1 MARRPIWI
9 VAVLVLASGVA
20 FATPPSEAKA
30 TGDAL
35 PSPNQSLSIEEVAE
49 PAGQIV
55 ESAEPEPLGEPV
67 AGGDV
72 AKAAS
77 PAVVAPASGR
87 PPTFLGRKRIVD
99 EAAASAAGAAQAPW
113 YRTSFG
119 ALALVLGLMALLYF
133 GLRRWAPSIKVQDA
147 GLVRVMGRT
156 VVGPRQSL
164 LLVSVGH
171 RVVLVGVSPDRI
183 DRVCEISDADEV
195 AAMTA
200 QGQPRGQFSAWLDR
214 EAAAYVESDKTMANE
229 AGAADKRPGSKS
241 LSELLQKLRTTR
253 V

>member
-20 FATPPSEAKA
+20 FATPPGEARA
-30 TGDAL
+30 YGDAL
-35 PSPNQSLSIEEVAE
+35 PSPNQSLSIEEVAADS
-49 PAGQIV
+49 AGQSV
-55 ESAEPEPLGEPV
+55 ESAEPEPLGDPV
-67 AGGDV
+67 AGGEV

-77 PAVVAPASGR
+77 PAVVAPVSGR

-99 EAAASAAGAAQAPW
+99 EAAAAGAAQAPW

-229 AGAADKRPGSKS
+229 AGGADKRPGSKS